1 MRNRQ
6 RVAEL
11 AAWALLAFAG
21 GIIPA
26 RIDLRPVGVQGPAM
40 ALMIV
45 NFALTL
51 PGRASVLLVAVAS
64 WLALPVTH
72 AIALHDV
79 NPGMIIAIV
88 PALIAAAGGRIF
100 GSLLDTAAEQLESR
114 EATGPWYERPLSTRF
129 LLAVS
134 LVFIAAFGVFILT
147 GLLVSLAWRGAAE
160 WQAMAWMVL
169 SLLGW
174 IALAPLVLRERPL
187 LRRFAAADA
196 PGIRPLEFA
205 AHLLI
210 VGGLVV
216 VHVVLIVAAS
226 VVLSIP
232 VLDHLTDLVPMLFRV
247 FLPLDLLA
255 YLAILALGFASD
267 VERHRRV
274 AAERAAALE
283 AESLGNR
290 LAAIR
295 ARLNPHF
302 LFNALNSVTV
312 LARSGKPAEAA
323 NVVDGVTSL
332 LRYVLDDRR
341 TAVPL
346 REELDFTRQYL
357 AVQGVR
363 FGDRLRSSVRSSS
376 EADDALVP
384 QLLLQPIVENAVEHG
399 VAKTLEGG
407 SVVVDAGFVGEQLRV
422 SVRDDGPGPGSDGD
436 LPGIGLASTRERLT
450 HLYGER
456 ASLELSRAS
465 ATGGTRVDILIPI
478 RR

>member
-1 MRNRQ
+1 
-6 RVAEL
+6 V
-11 AAWALLAFAG
+11 
-21 GIIPA
+21 
-26 RIDLRPVGVQGPAM
+26 
-40 ALMIV
+40 
-45 NFALTL
+45 
-51 PGRASVLLVAVAS
+51 
-64 WLALPVTH
+64 
-72 AIALHDV
+72 
-79 NPGMIIAIV
+79 
-88 PALIAAAGGRIF
+88 
-100 GSLLDTAAEQLESR
+100 
-114 EATGPWYERPLSTRF
+114 
-129 LLAVS
+129 
-134 LVFIAAFGVFILT
+134 
-147 GLLVSLAWRGAAE
+147 
-160 WQAMAWMVL
+160 
-169 SLLGW
+169 
-174 IALAPLVLRERPL
+174 
-187 LRRFAAADA
+187 
-196 PGIRPLEFA
+196 
-205 AHLLI
+205 LI
-210 VGGLVV
+210 VGALVV

-226 VVLSIP
+226 VVLAIP
-232 VLDHLTDLVPMLFRV
+232 VLDHLTDLVPMLFHV

-283 AESLGNR
+283 AESLENR
-290 LAAIR
+290 LAAVR

-323 NVVDGVTSL
+323 NVVAGVTSL

-363 FGDRLRSSVRSSS
+363 FGDRLRSSVRSSA

-436 LPGIGLASTRERLT
+436 QPGIGLASTRERLT

-456 ASLELSRAS
+456 ASLELSRVG